1 MHITITHSFTRLI
14 IKCINKTYNKTYK
27 RKDITKIKIKDIY
40 VIITFADKKRYK
52 FVAFVF
58 PSCNN

>member
-1 MHITITHSFTRLI
+1 MHITITHSFTRRM
-14 IKCINKTYNKTYK
+14 INYINTNYNKTYK

-40 VIITFADKKRYK
+40 AIVTFADKNKYK
-52 FVAFVF
+52 FVTFVF